1 MSELNTRA
9 AWPHLGWRV
18 PRVQRPVLVW
28 GDEEE
33 DVSTLGG
40 GQCLAKG
47 TAGRR
52 FLRVM
57 QGDPCK
63 RAGYSTYG
71 HVWWRVAN
79 LLTASCILGRSL
91 LRFGCS
97 GNGREFSVLFRL
109 AKQNKTE
116 MLGSSSPRHRVSFS
130 PGQKGCG

>member
-1 MSELNTRA
+1 MSA
-9 AWPHLGWRV
+9 P
-18 PRVQRPVLVW
+18 
-28 GDEEE
+28 
-33 DVSTLGG
+33 LGG

-57 QGDPCK
+57 QGDPYK